1 MRRPK
6 VQAIRALRALAAWI
20 ALVLVGAQLS
30 SIGHHVL
37 VAHYLCSEHGTLH
50 HGEAPEA
57 RAGARADVESAAPAP
72 DADHG
77 THDDCTA
84 PVRTPAEAVIAEPPV
99 TQLEASRAAV
109 DLATEAPAQA
119 HAAIALLSLAPKQ
132 GPPRA

>member
-1 MRRPK
+1 MRRPR

-57 RAGARADVESAAPAP
+57 RASARANVESAAPAP

-77 THDDCTA
+77 AHDDCTA

-109 DLATEAPAQA
+109 ELSPVALAQA
-119 HAAIALLSLAPKQ
+119 HAALPLLSLAPKQ